1 MTTLDDLAQH
11 ARDDRH
17 GDTAFGA
24 AASRGPATRRGVLSS
39 AAIVATASG
48 AVLVAGCG
56 SSGGSDDTA
65 SSGSTSSP
73 STSAAAS
80 TEPSA
85 SASAS
90 SGASASGGTVLGATS
105 SIPVGGGMI
114 FAAQKVVVTQ
124 PTAGSYKAFSS
135 TCTHRGCQVNAV
147 ANGVIKCPCHGSD
160 FSITDGSPQAG
171 PAQTAL
177 PAANVSVDG
186 TNLVLGS

>member
-11 ARDDRH
+11 ARDDRR
-17 GDTAFGA
+17 GGTAT
-24 AASRGPATRRGVLSS
+24 RGPATRRGVLSS

-56 SSGGSDDTA
+56 SSGSSDDAA
-65 SSGSTSSP
+65 SSGSTASA
-73 STSAAAS
+73 SAAAS
-80 TEPSA
+80 TQPSA
-85 SASAS
+85 SASA
-90 SGASASGGTVLGATS
+90 GASGGAGSGGTVLGAAS
-105 SIPVGGGMI
+105 SVPVGGGTI

-124 PTAGSYKAFSS
+124 PTAGTYKAFSS
-135 TCTHRGCQVNAV
+135 TCTHRGCQVNTV
-147 ANGVIKCPCHGSD
+147 ANGLIKCPCHGSD

-186 TNLVLGS
+186 ANIVLNS